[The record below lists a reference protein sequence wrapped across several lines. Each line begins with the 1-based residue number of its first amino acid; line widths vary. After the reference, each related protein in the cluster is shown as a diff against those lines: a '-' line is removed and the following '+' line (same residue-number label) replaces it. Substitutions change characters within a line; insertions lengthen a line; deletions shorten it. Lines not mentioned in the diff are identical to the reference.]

1 MKFFTPNSKEELYN
15 FLAEKEKNNDT
26 VEILAGGT
34 SLIGD
39 LQVKGTYPN
48 FIVDIKKIE
57 ELKEINYKY
66 EEEILSIGSAVTFTE
81 ITENDYINDEFEI
94 LVESTL
100 KIPFRPTRN
109 RATIGGNLFDPQNS
123 IIAPV
128 LLVAD
133 ASLKMRDSNGEI
145 ITIPIS
151 EFYSKEYHKK
161 EKYLFIEEDEY
172 DEFENDNNYN
182 NNDNY
187 EIETKKDIGKSEDNS
202 IIIRN
207 DLLFV
212 ESIEIPNKYF
222 NSPAKIL
229 RTTED
234 YNNDYES
241 LVNLVALVTEDNKIR
256 FAESACSAYPLF
268 LGEYSLSLSNDK
280 ILEEILS
287 TNKVTFECAP
297 QELDFKKYIFEL
309 LEFGRNPDEEIM
321 INSTVDEKMHTFF
334 TTDKKSL
341 FTLFDEEELTETPY
355 VIFNGR
361 VVDTRDVFSIEAKD
375 AQIETIEYLL
385 TFEDSTAYKF
395 FKSLEKHKVSD
406 SKQYLKEI
414 VMLFYEIVRENPIL
428 KPEDLKKIIEVI
440 YTDINFENL
449 VTAIKDY
456 QKENQK

>member
-15 FLAEKEKNNDT
+15 FLAEKEKTNDT

-34 SLIGD
+34 SSIGD
-39 LQVKGTYPN
+39 FALKGIYPN

-66 EEEILSIGSAVTFTE
+66 EEEILSIGSAVTLTE

-94 LVESTL
+94 LVDSALEVPS
-100 KIPFRPTRN
+100 RPIRN
-109 RATIGGNLFDPQNS
+109 MATIGGNLFDPKNS

-128 LLVAD
+128 LLVAY
-133 ASLKMRDSNGEI
+133 ASVKMRDSNGEI
-145 ITIPIS
+145 TTLSVS
-151 EFYSKEYHKK
+151 EFYSKEY
-161 EKYLFIEEDEY
+161 Y
-172 DEFENDNNYN
+172 
-182 NNDNY
+182 
-187 EIETKKDIGKSEDNS
+187 KKDIKESEDNS
-202 IIIRN
+202 IIRN

-234 YNNDYES
+234 LNNDYES

-256 FAESACSAYPLF
+256 FAESACSDYPLF
-268 LGEYSLSLSNDK
+268 LGEYSLSLSNDEIFGK
-280 ILEEILS
+280 ILS
-287 TNKVTFECAP
+287 TNKLVFECAR

-341 FTLFDEEELTETPY
+341 FTLFYEEDITETPY

-361 VVDTRDVFSIEAKD
+361 VVDTRNIFSIEAKD
-375 AQIETIEYLL
+375 EHIETIEYLL
-385 TFEDSTAYKF
+385 TFEDSTAYKL
-395 FKSLEKHKVSD
+395 FKSLEKYKVSD
-406 SKQYLKEI
+406 SKKYLKEI

-428 KPEDLKKIIEVI
+428 KAEDIKKIVKVVDK
-440 YTDINFENL
+440 DINFDNL
-449 VTAIKDY
+449 LRAIKEY
-456 QKENQK
+456 QKENQR